1 MEEQEKINIY
11 TEDRKIIIGN
21 NEHKA
26 EFYVM
31 FSIIEANVEYLIVT
45 NGKNLFLVLKDDEKA
60 SEYVVVENEDEN
72 LVFED
77 LITEFL
83 ENNDVKVIDDPN
95 TQLLT
100 IFKSQQVEE

>member
-1 MEEQEKINIY
+1 M
-11 TEDRKIIIGN
+11 
-21 NEHKA
+21 
-26 EFYVM
+26 
-31 FSIIEANVEYLIVT
+31 
-45 NGKNLFLVLKDDEKA
+45 VLKDDEKA